1 MLEAGNY
8 YEKNY
13 YLMNKDEKLLEFS
26 IESSVLGEQ
35 IQEELSFSK
44 LRPQGFIDIAT
55 FIENR
60 NYAKHKDHFKK

>member
-1 MLEAGNY
+1 
-8 YEKNY
+8 
-13 YLMNKDEKLLEFS
+13 MNKDEKLLEFS